1 MKWRQPEQLGPA
13 DLEYIDEAAGLVR
26 DNAARKAL
34 SEMPSS
40 LTAEEQAAIRTHC
53 RFSHAAVFAFPPPL
67 TRLRDNLQAGGL
79 TLGEIAPSVAARD
92 QRSRRYGRPRQ
103 SLDVG
108 IRAPVGDRGG
118 PWCEVEIFTPVVMP
132 VTGLDNG
139 AVSERANAYQA
150 HTGVEVS
157 APDPV
162 VRYGP
167 RSTLI
172 DRGRA
177 EQARHT
183 AAAFLTVPDDD
194 SPRSRHKRELWQ
206 SLHPLQRALMST
218 DGSFTL
224 LLAAVHG
231 ETVKTEPLSQSHCA
245 IEQTD
250 YQLQLEAG
258 DQLLKR
264 TALLKTVPSN
274 RVVTYAESSIV
285 LSRLSLSA
293 RQGLQSGSQPIGLV
307 LRQGAIETHRVL
319 HDWGACPGE
328 CVAPPAAIEY
338 LGDIMLLFRTYT
350 IIAHGLPI
358 MLITEY
364 FPYECSANEKS
375 AGDEACTQ

>member
-1 MKWRQPEQLGPA
+1 MRWQQSEQLGPA
-13 DLEYIDEAAGLVR
+13 DLECINEAAGLIR
-26 DNAARKAL
+26 DSATRKVL
-34 SEMPSS
+34 SEMLSS

-53 RFSHAAVFAFPPPL
+53 RFSHAAAFAFPQPL
-67 TRLRDNLQAGGL
+67 TRLRGDLPAGGL
-79 TLGEIAPSVAARD
+79 TVGEGAPSVAVLDR
-92 QRSRRYGRPRQ
+92 RSRRYGRPRR
-103 SLDVG
+103 SLEVG
-108 IRAPVGDRGG
+108 IRAPVAGRG
-118 PWCEVEIFTPVVMP
+118 V
-132 VTGLDNG
+132 
-139 AVSERANAYQA
+139 A
-150 HTGVEVS
+150 VS
-157 APDPV
+157 APEPIV
-162 VRYGP
+162 LCGL

-177 EQARHT
+177 EQAGHT
-183 AAAFLTVPDDD
+183 AAAFLTVPDDA
-194 SPRSRHKRELWQ
+194 SPRSRHKREIWQ

-245 IEQTD
+245 TDQTD

-258 DQLLKR
+258 DHVLKR
-264 TALLKTVPSN
+264 KALLKTVPSN

-293 RQGLQSGSQPIGLV
+293 RQGLQNGSQPIGLV

-319 HDWGACPGE
+319 QDWGSCPGDG
-328 CVAPPAAIEY
+328 VAPPAAIEY
-338 LGDIMLLFRTYT
+338 LGDIKLLFRTYT

-364 FPYECSANEKS
+364 FPYECPEK
-375 AGDEACTQ
+375 EK